1 MILHTEG
8 RWQQRV
14 TLMDAGEAIL
24 LRSVEVCTLDLM
36 EFICVKFSVVL
47 FHIHASTFLVSDQLL
62 LWPFTLGF
70 KLLCTFFFT
79 I

>member
-1 MILHTEG
+1 MILHAEG

-24 LRSVEVCTLDLM
+24 LRNVEVCTLDLM
-36 EFICVKFSVVL
+36 EFICVKFSVV
-47 FHIHASTFLVSDQLL
+47 FHIHANTF
-62 LWPFTLGF
+62 PG
-70 KLLCTFFFT
+70 